1 MVKLFFAT
9 CSFHKAGEERLDLKG
24 KSSALVGTP
33 KPELPPADLP
43 AQLGDG
49 RMLEA
54 ALIVSSSRV
63 HPQNE
68 TTLKIY
74 IRSQV

>member
-1 MVKLFFAT
+1 MQLAL
-9 CSFHKAGEERLDLKG
+9 SIKAGVERLDLKG

-49 RMLEA
+49 RMLEV
-54 ALIVSSSRV
+54 ALVVSSSRV
-63 HPQNE
+63 HSPNE

-74 IRSQV
+74 IRNQA